1 MTGGSFSFQWPLL
14 RALGCSLAILSQRMG
29 TKYQNSML
37 MVARF
42 KLLQQREYNVYRLN
56 KTEVFFFLMQQP
68 KNGWT
73 RSRGGQL
80 HHSRYTVF
88 ISAAKVAT
96 PLSASCLH
104 PAGRREAEAQEA
116 CSFIYRV
123 FGRSCTNH
131 IFSNPTVQNLVRWLY
146 LITKWFQEFSHYLVN
161 NVPVQNLRVSIT
173 KGKQEKMG
181 SEHKLSVGASNMK
194 HKFLHFTYVSGMH
207 IKVLWGNCWI
217 VGPSQVSDYCG
228 ILVIYGLFYYCYYC

>member
-88 ISAAKVAT
+88 ISAAKVPLHSQPHVCIQQVGERQKHKKHAPSFT
-96 PLSASCLH
+96 GYLVEVAQITSSQIPLSRTQSD
-104 PAGRREAEAQEA
+104 G
-116 CSFIYRV
+116 
-123 FGRSCTNH
+123 
-131 IFSNPTVQNLVRWLY
+131 
-146 LITKWFQEFSHYLVN
+146 
-161 NVPVQNLRVSIT
+161 SI
-173 KGKQEKMG
+173 
-181 SEHKLSVGASNMK
+181 
-194 HKFLHFTYVSGMH
+194 
-207 IKVLWGNCWI
+207 
-217 VGPSQVSDYCG
+217 
-228 ILVIYGLFYYCYYC
+228 